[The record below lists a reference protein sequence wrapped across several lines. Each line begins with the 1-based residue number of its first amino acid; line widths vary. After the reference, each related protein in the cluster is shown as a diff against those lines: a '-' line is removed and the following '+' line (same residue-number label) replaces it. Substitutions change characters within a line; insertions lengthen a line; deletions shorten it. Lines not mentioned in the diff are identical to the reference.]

1 MNVITDRRLSV
12 LASSPEGAIP
22 AGESLLD
29 HFGGL
34 SGLLTPEVV
43 RSGADY
49 LPVGPDGRGVRVI
62 AVGEYL
68 CFEFLESCAL
78 EGELE
83 RLRRRNSFLE
93 KVIDEAPIGI
103 IMVDRQ
109 ERIFCFNRQQ
119 ELNSRV
125 GKQSVMG
132 RKIGQ
137 VFSNAPQKNP
147 VMRMSRDSRPGASR
161 LEWIRFDHYRPQFY
175 DQEMTFRISLFDV
188 GEDFG
193 TAIFCEVE
201 QDLFHEMRKVEKR
214 GRELRRSRRFLS
226 AILDASPN
234 LVFSIDSRR
243 RVMSFNRT
251 AELSLGY
258 SAREALHNPVDR
270 FFPADELPVLL
281 EAAASPDRWCGTFH
295 LVRRDGSTFLTELTA
310 TKVRNERSGR
320 EIATL
325 ILATDIEE
333 TKKLRANL
341 IQSQKMSFLGQ
352 MMGGLAHQLNNPLVG
367 VVNIAD
373 MLLDS
378 LDTEDPNYEAV
389 RMIRSA
395 GETCREVISRLL
407 RFSRRRDENRSIAF
421 DMSEVLGAALDLVGR
436 HELFESVRLETRFR
450 QAPPVQGEPVLLQQA
465 FINILWNAAQAVSPG
480 GAITIESAFHP
491 APVREVEVTIRDT
504 GAGILDEHIA
514 RVFDPFFTTKE
525 PDKGTGL
532 GLSLAYWIVKEHLG
546 RITVESRPGC
556 GTTVH
561 VHLPAG

>member
-12 LASSPEGAIP
+12 LASSPEGTMP
-22 AGESLLD
+22 VGESLLD
-29 HFGGL
+29 HVAGL
-34 SGLLTPEVV
+34 SDLITPEVV
-43 RSGADY
+43 RSGADC
-49 LPVGPDGRGVRVI
+49 LPVGPNGRRVRVI
-62 AVGEYL
+62 AAGDFL
-68 CFEFLESCAL
+68 CFEFLEQDAAQD
-78 EGELE
+78 ELE
-83 RLRRRNSFLE
+83 RLRRRNTFLE
-93 KVIDEAPIGI
+93 KLIDKAPIGI
-103 IMVDRQ
+103 IVVDRQ
-109 ERIFCFNRQQ
+109 ERICCFNRQQ
-119 ELNSRV
+119 ELNSHVAREN
-125 GKQSVMG
+125 VMG
-132 RKIGQ
+132 RKLGE

-147 VMRMSRDSRPGASR
+147 VIRMSRDSRSGLSR

-175 DQEMTFRISLFDV
+175 DQEMTFRISLLDV
-188 GEDFG
+188 GQDFG
-193 TAIFCEVE
+193 TAIFCEIE

-214 GRELRRSRRFLS
+214 SRELRRSRRFLS

-234 LVFSIDSRR
+234 LVLSIDSRR
-243 RVMSFNRT
+243 RVMSINRT

-258 SAREALHNPVDR
+258 PAREVLHNPVDR

-281 EAAASPDRWCGTFH
+281 EAVASPDRWCGTFH

-325 ILATDIEE
+325 LLATDIEE
-333 TKKLRANL
+333 TKKLKANL

-378 LDTEDPNYEAV
+378 LDANDPSYESI

-407 RFSRRRDENRSIAF
+407 RFSRRSSGNQTQAF
-421 DMSEVLGAALDLVGR
+421 DVGEVLNAALDLVCR
-436 HELFESVRLETRFR
+436 HELFEAVRLKTRF
-450 QAPPVQGEPVLLQQA
+450 QPALQVHGEPVLLQQV
-465 FINILWNAAQAVSPG
+465 FINILWNAAQAVAPG
-480 GAITIESAFHP
+480 GSITVETAFHP
-491 APVREVEVTIRDT
+491 APVREVEVTISDT
-504 GAGILDEHIA
+504 GCGIPEEHIA
-514 RVFDPFFTTKE
+514 KVLDPFFTTK
-525 PDKGTGL
+525 DADGGTGL
-532 GLSLAYWIVKEHLG
+532 GLSLAYWIVREHLG

-556 GTTVH
+556 GTSVH